1 MKFPFLKIAKL
12 EFLRFW
18 KCQKMLTIETSSFE
32 IAQNGIFPHFENV
45 KNWILFTIFLLHY
58 FFPFKPTT
66 HSVLLQFILVA
77 FQSRLRLKKL
87 FALEFLQ
94 RCPLAPRSQNIFNI
108 LLYRA
113 CGKWYVQFLIW
124 CGWLGTGQI
133 GRFLTGRITFHR
145 PGRAKC

>member
-1 MKFPFLKIAKL
+1 MIQS
-12 EFLRFW
+12 W
-18 KCQKMLTIETSSFE
+18 
-32 IAQNGIFPHFENV
+32 IF
-45 KNWILFTIFLLHY
+45 
-58 FFPFKPTT
+58 
-66 HSVLLQFILVA
+66 VA
-77 FQSRLRLKKL
+77 FHYCCHCFVFFGPYLYLIGYGSLRGNGYFYFAGYWHRYLAIDMWIHLKCLQDIYIRLRLKKL